1 MLEQDLEQDLS
12 NLLDEGTVPIPP
24 FNLSNFFQASKL
36 FLQLWIIEQTKHRLF
51 RWYIK
56 MLDYI
61 AQSEADYGR
70 VPDLA
75 TGPEVTSTES

>member
-1 MLEQDLEQDLS
+1 MQDIQDL
-12 NLLDEGTVPIPP
+12 LDTGTIPIPS

-36 FLQLWIIEQTKHRLF
+36 FLHLWIIEQTKHRLF

-61 AQSEADYGR
+61 TQNEVDYGR
-70 VPDLA
+70 VPDVV
-75 TGPEVTSTES
+75 TESEVTSAEV